1 MNALIKC
8 VQLLK
13 PTYKALIIVP
23 DGLLEA
29 PSLQAMREWL
39 LCSCKINAIIS
50 LPKFSFAPYTK
61 EKTYVLF
68 IQKRINHIESIEE
81 LKSEKIYAYI
91 VDNDGHANSD
101 KRYRTS
107 LKNPDGSWKH
117 DELSPWFDEFGNE
130 QLSKIEMA
138 FLNKQEDTKKS
149 YYNEWDEPICGKNM
163 GIFIWMK
170 FYSLQDFKFKR

>member
-107 LKNPDGSWKH
+107 LKT
-117 DELSPWFDEFGNE
+117 LMVVGNTMNY
-130 QLSKIEMA
+130 LLGLMNLEMNN
-138 FLNKQEDTKKS
+138 FQKLK
-149 YYNEWDEPICGKNM
+149 WH
-163 GIFIWMK
+163 F
-170 FYSLQDFKFKR
+170 